1 VNQEVAYGM
10 LIAYVAHRRL
20 PANSL
25 IMLISRPP
33 NCQYKEEPRPG
44 DLGCAWRP
52 ECFGL
57 ANFGVWTLMLLLL
70 STVVEP
76 RAAQVSVVAAP
87 ASRVAA
93 CDRCATACG
102 RP

>member
-57 ANFGVWTLMLLLL
+57 ANFGVWTLSALRV
-70 STVVEP
+70 SDRTVPGSDRAGFLMFPGEP
-76 RAAQVSVVAAP
+76 SV
-87 ASRVAA
+87 
-93 CDRCATACG
+93 CKG
-102 RP
+102 